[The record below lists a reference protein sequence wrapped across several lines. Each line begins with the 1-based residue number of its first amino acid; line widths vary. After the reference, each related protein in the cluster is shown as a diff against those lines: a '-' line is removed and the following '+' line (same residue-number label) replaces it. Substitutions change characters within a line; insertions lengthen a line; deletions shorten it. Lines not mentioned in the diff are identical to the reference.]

1 VAAHVLRPP
10 ALRRRRRRREALTGY
25 AFVAPALVLF
35 AVMGLYTIGYG
46 LALSFARWNG
56 FTPTWSWVGFG
67 NYLDLLYRDPVYAP
81 LVRGAALNTL
91 AVMIAVPLLIV
102 LISFP
107 LAYTLNRIRLLRT
120 TFRTIFFLPFVTA
133 GIAVFYAW
141 TYVLEPNGSLNFI
154 LRHLGLGTLSQP
166 QGFLGNP
173 STALPTLIAVMAWGA
188 IPVGIVLYLTG
199 LQAIDGTV
207 LDAAQIDGAGSFR
220 TMTAIIWPL
229 LRPITAAVV
238 MLNVRDALQ
247 SFQVF
252 LIMTNG
258 GPGTDTTVLGLES
271 YKLAFAAN
279 LGQTLG
285 LASALG
291 WILFVVAL
299 LLAAVNLRLLRSRA

>member
-1 VAAHVLRPP
+1 MATRV
-10 ALRRRRRRREALTGY
+10 LRRRRRFREAVTGY

-81 LVRGAALNTL
+81 LVRGAALNTV

-107 LAYTLNRIRLLRT
+107 LAFTLNRIRLLRT

-173 STALPTLIAVMAWGA
+173 STALPTLIVVMAWGA

-247 SFQVF
+247 SFQIF

-271 YKLAFAAN
+271 YKLAFASN

-299 LLAAVNLRLLRSRA
+299 LLAAVNLRVLRSRT